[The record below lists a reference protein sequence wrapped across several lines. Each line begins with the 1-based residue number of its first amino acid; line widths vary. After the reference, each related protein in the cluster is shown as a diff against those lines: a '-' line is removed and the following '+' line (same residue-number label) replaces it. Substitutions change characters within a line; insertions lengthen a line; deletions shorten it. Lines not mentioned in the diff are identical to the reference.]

1 MRVRVNIYVLLIF
14 SLLLSF
20 SANGQDSIQFQKRL
34 FKVQQQSTLVLSGW
48 SVLNVG
54 ISSLCTKNLF
64 NPVTSS
70 DFFHSG
76 NFNWNQINIGIAGI
90 GYYSLYRS
98 SKKNW
103 TIPELN
109 LRKKRLERGLIFNLA
124 LDVIYIASGVLLKY
138 AINPNDTINYPSF
151 QGGGNSLIVQGGFL
165 LIFDSIY
172 LRRLK
177 RIKY

>member
-1 MRVRVNIYVLLIF
+1 MIKNKLLLILLVTLFF
-14 SLLLSF
+14 SGISK
-20 SANGQDSIQFQKRL
+20 AQDSLQFQKRL
-34 FKVQQQSTLVLSGW
+34 FKVQQQSTLVLNGW
-48 SVLNVG
+48 SVLNLG

-70 DFFHSG
+70 DYFHSG
-76 NFNWNQINIGIAGI
+76 NFNWNQINIGIAAI

-98 SKKNW
+98 SKKEW
-103 TIPELN
+103 TIPELK
-109 LRKKRLERGLIFNLA
+109 LRKKKLERGLIFNIA

-138 AINPNDTINYPSF
+138 AINPSDTINYPAS
-151 QGGGNSLIVQGGFL
+151 QGGGTSLILQGGFL

-172 LRRLK
+172 LKRLK